1 MRRQA
6 EAVRSGEQG
15 KQRGDMKMC
24 ALGLLTLE
32 LLNIDTWANSKQVFS
47 MTELTDGGLL
57 TLLVTRVLVLP

>member
-47 MTELTDGGLL
+47 MTDGGHL